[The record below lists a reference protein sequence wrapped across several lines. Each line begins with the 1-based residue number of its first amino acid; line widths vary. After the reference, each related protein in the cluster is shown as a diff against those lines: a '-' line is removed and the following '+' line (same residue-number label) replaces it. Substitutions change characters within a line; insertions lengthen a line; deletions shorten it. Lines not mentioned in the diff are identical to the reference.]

1 LRDFHE
7 CEEAFGATPEGAP
20 AMNRFAGVEA
30 TANVLRVRAAAWV
43 RGALNELQMEW
54 HSLPLIRHLSALALC
69 LLVVLVGVVETSMN
83 RALVATKMSG
93 TGHAVATRP
102 APGRVEA
109 VQASTRGVRVAEGR
123 QATLS
128 RTEAPTTRR

>member
-20 AMNRFAGVEA
+20 AMNWLAGAKA
-30 TANVLRVRAAAWV
+30 TSNVLWVRAAAWA
-43 RGALNELQMEW
+43 RGALNELKMEW

-69 LLVVLVGVVETSMN
+69 LLVVLVGVVETSTN
-83 RALVATKMSG
+83 RGLVATKTSG
-93 TGHAVATRP
+93 TEHAVAARP

-123 QATLS
+123 QTTLS